1 MTDKEAIAIIRK
13 EILCVSR
20 DCDIERSCGSCD
32 LVMPDREPIIEAY
45 KIAIESLENQKTL
58 QEELEKIYEEV
69 EAVKLT
75 ASKISNGYEC
85 YGVENKTAKEM
96 RTEILDIIYE
106 HIKENKEK

>member
-1 MTDKEAIAIIRK
+1 MTNLEAIEQFKYAIDLIK
-13 EILCVSR
+13 QEGKDYLDKR
-20 DCDIERSCGSCD
+20 DIPMLS
-32 LVMPDREPIIEAY
+32 
-45 KIAIESLENQKTL
+45 IAIEALENQKTL